1 MAKQNFIGGGY
12 YGKLGD
18 TVGQRWKNKRTIR
31 SYVIPKNPRT
41 DVQQANRA
49 RFKNLVPYAQLGMSA
64 NKGATVFIK
73 ENMTEWQAR
82 MSACSYF
89 NSLGYNELDL
99 VPLYPADYV
108 APYVV
113 SIIKRTNKE
122 KDSFQYFDVVG
133 TLPSGTRSV
142 TVLAKYVQGAEKP
155 SEVFLFE
162 GVFEQNEDYNLKV
175 SIPAGLKLT
184 EDTKVRIISR
194 DDVDST
200 TDMIAS
206 AMVNVQKPDIVYI
219 DFDTSVMAITHE
231 GATYSIIT
239 NQNFAEGTVVATG
252 ITIKSVVR
260 GQWQTYAL
268 TGVSIVN
275 NAGKAKIV
283 GELSNYD
290 ENNIPAFAGGS
301 QVYFGDISISS
312 PSYVISASDVTENY
326 SDEDL
331 TRSASV
337 TFEKDAGTTLAI
349 GALFSFGESGTSAV
363 LTAGVECT
371 LAYNAPSLSVEN
383 ATVAASV
390 ADTGNGTMTIKSTKT
405 NADYH
410 CIQGCSLVIPAFT
423 IKVLGVTYNIS
434 GGTIANYTNNAEK
447 VAVTFN
453 TAISSVSHSGTT
465 YTIKT
470 AQKWLDGNI
479 SVASVAVKSVIRGQW
494 QTYSLTGTSIANN
507 GGYVTI
513 TGELS
518 NYDANN
524 IPAFA
529 SGSSINLGAISLVT
543 DVYNITA
550 GASTNSYND
559 TDLTRSAS
567 VTFEKDAGT
576 TLAIGALF
584 SFGESGTSAVLTAG
598 VECTLAYNAPSLSV
612 ENATVAASVADT
624 GNGTMTIKSTKTNA
638 DYHCIQGCSL
648 VIPAFTIKVLGV
660 TYNISGGTIANYT
673 NNAEKVAVT
682 FNTAISSVSHS
693 GTTYTIKTAQKWLDG
708 NISVASVAVKS
719 VIRGQWQTYSL
730 TGTSIANNGGYV
742 TITGELSNYDANN
755 IPAFASGSSINLGA
769 ISLVTDVY
777 NIAASASTNS
787 YNDTDLTRSAKV
799 SYKVDGTTQN
809 AFRLT
814 FSFGGSNAMTV
825 LSSNI
830 TCSLCSNRLGIS
842 DVYDD
847 ISAIINGLNSST
859 REITTTARA
868 IDYICKVE
876 TYLRVPAFSVKVL
889 GVTYNIG
896 KANLRSIRNSAEY
909 GLIQS
914 SIFSI
919 DEISA
924 STGTSE
930 EVVGSGELIFRNTEM
945 IPANIYQEINGVR
958 SRVIDC
964 LAETAEGETVS
975 TFTLET
981 LADQTQSA
989 GLEYQYSGTN
999 EDTEQG
1005 LVYPIHVSE
1014 IDFVNNFLVIDFG
1027 GIEVKY
1033 KRTAKDEL
1041 WIQSE

>member
-31 SYVIPKNPRT
+31 SYVIPRNPRT
-41 DVQQANRA
+41 EVQQANRA

-108 APYVV
+108 APYVI
-113 SIIKRTNKE
+113 SIVKRTNKT
-122 KDSFQYFDVVG
+122 KDDFQYLEVVG
-133 TLPSGTRSV
+133 TLPASTRSV

-155 SEVFLFE
+155 SEVYLFE
-162 GVFEQNEDYNLKV
+162 GIFEQNEDYNLKV
-175 SIPAGLKLT
+175 SIPAGLELT
-184 EDTKVRIISR
+184 EDTKIRIISR
-194 DDVDST
+194 DDVDSA

-206 AMVNVQKPDIVYI
+206 AMVNVSKPDITYI
-219 DFDTSVMAITHE
+219 DFDTSVTAITHE
-231 GATYSIIT
+231 GATYSILT
-239 NQNFAEGTVVATG
+239 NQNFMEGTVVATG

-275 NAGKAKIV
+275 DGGKAKLV

-290 ENNIPAFAGGS
+290 ENNIPAFTGGS
-301 QVYFGDISISS
+301 QVYFGNISISS
-312 PSYVISASDVTENY
+312 TSYVILASEVTENY

-337 TFEKDAGTTLAI
+337 TFEKDPSTALAI
-349 GALFSFGESGTSAV
+349 GALFSFGESGTSAI
-363 LTAGVECT
+363 LATGVECT

-447 VAVTFN
+447 VDVTFN
-453 TAISSVSHSGTT
+453 TAISSVSHSGAT

-470 AQKWLDGNI
+470 AQKWLNGYA
-479 SVASVAVKSVIRGQW
+479 SVASVAVKSVIRGEW

-513 TGELS
+513 TGTLS

-543 DVYNITA
+543 DIYNITA
-550 GASTNSYND
+550 SPSTNSYND
-559 TDLTRSAS
+559 TDLTRSA
-567 VTFEKDAGT
+567 
-576 TLAIGALF
+576 
-584 SFGESGTSAVLTAG
+584 
-598 VECTLAYNAPSLSV
+598 
-612 ENATVAASVADT
+612 TVSYVAD
-624 GNGTMTIKSTKTNA
+624 
-638 DYHCIQGCSL
+638 
-648 VIPAFTIKVLGV
+648 
-660 TYNISGGTIANYT
+660 
-673 NNAEKVAVT
+673 E
-682 FNTAISSVSHS
+682 
-693 GTTYTIKTAQKWLDG
+693 
-708 NISVASVAVKS
+708 
-719 VIRGQWQTYSL
+719 
-730 TGTSIANNGGYV
+730 
-742 TITGELSNYDANN
+742 
-755 IPAFASGSSINLGA
+755 
-769 ISLVTDVY
+769 
-777 NIAASASTNS
+777 
-787 YNDTDLTRSAKV
+787 
-799 SYKVDGTTQN
+799 TTQQ

-814 FSFGGSNAMTV
+814 FSFGGSNAMTI
-825 LSSNI
+825 LSNNI
-830 TCSLCSNRLGIS
+830 TCGLCSNNYGLTYIR
-842 DVYDD
+842 DN
-847 ISAIINGLNSST
+847 ISATVNGLNSST
-859 REITTTARA
+859 REVTTTATA
-868 IDYICKVE
+868 IDYICKLR
-876 TYLRVPAFSVKVL
+876 TYVDVPAFSVKVL

-896 KANLRSIRNSAEY
+896 AINDVPTKNGAEY
-909 GLIQS
+909 GLIKDS
-914 SIFSI
+914 VFYV
-919 DEISA
+919 DEMVA
-924 STGTSE
+924 STATSE
-930 EVVGSGELIFRNTEM
+930 DVLGSNEINFEGARDLI
-945 IPANIYQEINGVR
+945 INIYQEINGVR

-964 LAETAEGETVS
+964 LAETAEGESIS
-975 TFTLET
+975 TFNLQTI
-981 LADQTQSA
+981 ADQRQSYR
-989 GLEYQYSGTN
+989 LEYEYNGTN
-999 EDTEQG
+999 EDTSLG

-1027 GIEVKY
+1027 GTEVKY

-1041 WIQSE
+1041 WINES

>member
-31 SYVIPKNPRT
+31 SYVIPRNPRT
-41 DVQQANRA
+41 EVQQANRA

-108 APYVV
+108 APYVI
-113 SIIKRTNKE
+113 SIVKRTNKT
-122 KDSFQYFDVVG
+122 KDDFQYLEVVG
-133 TLPSGTRSV
+133 TLPASTRSV

-155 SEVFLFE
+155 SEVYLFE
-162 GVFEQNEDYNLKV
+162 GIFEQNEDYNLKV
-175 SIPAGLKLT
+175 SIPAGLELT
-184 EDTKVRIISR
+184 EDTKIRIISR
-194 DDVDST
+194 DDVDSA

-206 AMVNVQKPDIVYI
+206 AMVNVSKPDITYI
-219 DFDTSVMAITHE
+219 DFDTSVTAITHE
-231 GATYSIIT
+231 GATYSILT
-239 NQNFAEGTVVATG
+239 NQNFMEGTVVATG

-275 NAGKAKIV
+275 DGGKAKLV

-290 ENNIPAFAGGS
+290 ENNIPAFTGGS
-301 QVYFGDISISS
+301 QVYFGNISISS
-312 PSYVISASDVTENY
+312 TSYVILASEVTENY

-337 TFEKDAGTTLAI
+337 TFEKDPSTALAI
-349 GALFSFGESGTSAV
+349 GALFSFGESGTSAI
-363 LTAGVECT
+363 LATGVECT

-447 VAVTFN
+447 VDVTFN
-453 TAISSVSHSGTT
+453 TAISSVSHSGAT

-470 AQKWLDGNI
+470 AQKWLNGYA
-479 SVASVAVKSVIRGQW
+479 SVASVAVKSVIRGEW

-513 TGELS
+513 TGTLS

-543 DVYNITA
+543 DIYNITA
-550 GASTNSYND
+550 SPSTNSYND
-559 TDLTRSAS
+559 TDLTRSA
-567 VTFEKDAGT
+567 
-576 TLAIGALF
+576 
-584 SFGESGTSAVLTAG
+584 
-598 VECTLAYNAPSLSV
+598 
-612 ENATVAASVADT
+612 TVSYVAD
-624 GNGTMTIKSTKTNA
+624 
-638 DYHCIQGCSL
+638 
-648 VIPAFTIKVLGV
+648 
-660 TYNISGGTIANYT
+660 
-673 NNAEKVAVT
+673 E
-682 FNTAISSVSHS
+682 
-693 GTTYTIKTAQKWLDG
+693 
-708 NISVASVAVKS
+708 
-719 VIRGQWQTYSL
+719 
-730 TGTSIANNGGYV
+730 
-742 TITGELSNYDANN
+742 
-755 IPAFASGSSINLGA
+755 
-769 ISLVTDVY
+769 
-777 NIAASASTNS
+777 
-787 YNDTDLTRSAKV
+787 
-799 SYKVDGTTQN
+799 TTQQ

-814 FSFGGSNAMTV
+814 FSFGGSNAMTI
-825 LSSNI
+825 LSNNI
-830 TCSLCSNRLGIS
+830 TCGLCSNNYGLTYIR
-842 DVYDD
+842 DN
-847 ISAIINGLNSST
+847 ISATVNGLNSST
-859 REITTTARA
+859 REVTTTATA
-868 IDYICKVE
+868 IDYICKLR
-876 TYLRVPAFSVKVL
+876 TYVDVPAFSVKVL

-896 KANLRSIRNSAEY
+896 AINDVPTKNGAEY
-909 GLIQS
+909 GLIKDS
-914 SIFSI
+914 VFYV
-919 DEISA
+919 DEMVA
-924 STGTSE
+924 STATSE
-930 EVVGSGELIFRNTEM
+930 DVLGSNEINFEGARDLI
-945 IPANIYQEINGVR
+945 INIYQEVNGVR

-964 LAETAEGETVS
+964 LAETAEGESIS
-975 TFTLET
+975 TFNLQTI
-981 LADQTQSA
+981 ADQRQSYR
-989 GLEYQYSGTN
+989 LEYEYNGTN
-999 EDTEQG
+999 EDTSLG

-1027 GIEVKY
+1027 GTEVKY

-1041 WIQSE
+1041 WINES

>member
-12 YGKLGD
+12 YGKLGG

-41 DVQQANRA
+41 EIQQANRA
-49 RFKNLVPYAQLGMSA
+49 RFKNLVPFAQLGMSA

-89 NSLGYNELDL
+89 NSLGYDELDL

-108 APYVV
+108 APYVI
-113 SIIKRTNKE
+113 SIVKRTNKE
-122 KDSFQYFDVVG
+122 KDTFQYLEVVG
-133 TLPSGTRSV
+133 TLPSTTRSV

-155 SEVFLFE
+155 SEVYLFE

-175 SIPAGLKLT
+175 SIPAGLELT
-184 EDTKVRIISR
+184 EDTKIRIISR
-194 DDVDST
+194 DDVDSA

-219 DFDTSVMAITHE
+219 DFNTSVTAITHV
-231 GATYSIIT
+231 GATYSILT
-239 NQNFAEGTVVATG
+239 NQNFAEGTAVATG

-260 GQWQTYAL
+260 GQWQTYDL

-275 NAGKAKIV
+275 DGGKAKLV

-301 QVYFGDISISS
+301 QVYFGNISISS
-312 PSYVISASDVTENY
+312 ASYVISASDVTENY

-337 TFEKDAGTTLAI
+337 TFEKDPSTTLAI
-349 GALFSFGESGTSAV
+349 GALFSFGESGTSAT
-363 LTAGVECT
+363 LTTGVECT

-390 ADTGNGTMTIKSTKT
+390 ADTGSGTITIKSTKT

-453 TAISSVSHSGTT
+453 TAISSVSHSGAT

-470 AQKWLDGNI
+470 AQKWLDGST

-494 QTYSLTGTSIANN
+494 QTYSLTNTSIANG

-513 TGELS
+513 TGTLS

-550 GASTNSYND
+550 NASTNSYND
-559 TDLTRSAS
+559 TDLTR
-567 VTFEKDAGT
+567 
-576 TLAIGALF
+576 
-584 SFGESGTSAVLTAG
+584 TAKIT
-598 VECTLAYNAPSLSV
+598 CR
-612 ENATVAASVADT
+612 AD
-624 GNGTMTIKSTKTNA
+624 S
-638 DYHCIQGCSL
+638 
-648 VIPAFTIKVLGV
+648 
-660 TYNISGGTIANYT
+660 
-673 NNAEKVAVT
+673 
-682 FNTAISSVSHS
+682 
-693 GTTYTIKTAQKWLDG
+693 
-708 NISVASVAVKS
+708 
-719 VIRGQWQTYSL
+719 
-730 TGTSIANNGGYV
+730 
-742 TITGELSNYDANN
+742 
-755 IPAFASGSSINLGA
+755 
-769 ISLVTDVY
+769 
-777 NIAASASTNS
+777 
-787 YNDTDLTRSAKV
+787 
-799 SYKVDGTTQN
+799 TTQN
-809 AFRLT
+809 AFRMT

-825 LSSNI
+825 LSSDI
-830 TCSLCSNRLGIS
+830 TCELCSNRLGITN
-842 DVYDD
+842 VYDN
-847 ISAIINGLNSST
+847 ISATVGGLNSST

-868 IDYICKVE
+868 IDYICRVQC
-876 TYLRVPAFSVKVL
+876 YLRVPAFSIKVL
-889 GVTYNIG
+889 GVTYNIEA
-896 KANLRSIRNSAEY
+896 ANYRSIRNGAEY
-909 GLIQS
+909 GLIQN
-914 SIFSI
+914 SIFSA

-924 STGTSE
+924 SAGTST
-930 EVVGSGELIFRNTEM
+930 EVTGSGELIFENVAEVQT
-945 IPANIYQEINGVR
+945 NVYQEVNGVR

-964 LAETAEGETVS
+964 LAETAEGESVS
-975 TFTLET
+975 TFTL
-981 LADQTQSA
+981 QTIENQGTSN
-989 GLEYQYSGTN
+989 GLEYEYSGTN
-999 EDTEQG
+999 EDVSLG

-1027 GIEVKY
+1027 GVEIKY

-1041 WIQSE
+1041 WIQQE

>member
-49 RFKNLVPYAQLGMSA
+49 RFKNLVPFAQLGMSA

-108 APYVV
+108 APYVI

-175 SIPAGLKLT
+175 SVPEGLELT

-194 DDVDST
+194 DDVDSA

-219 DFDTSVMAITHE
+219 DFDTSVTAITHE
-231 GATYSIIT
+231 GATYSILT

-268 TGVSIVN
+268 TGISIVN

-290 ENNIPAFAGGS
+290 ENNVPAFAGGS
-301 QVYFGDISISS
+301 QVYFGNISISS

-363 LTAGVECT
+363 LATGVECT

-383 ATVAASV
+383 AKVAASV
-390 ADTGNGTMTIKSTKT
+390 ADTGSGTITIKSTKT

-447 VAVTFN
+447 VDVTFN
-453 TAISSVSHSGTT
+453 TAISSVSHSGAT

-470 AQKWLDGNI
+470 AQRWIDGTT
-479 SVASVAVKSVIRGQW
+479 SVASVAIKSVVRGEW
-494 QTYSLTGTSIANN
+494 QTYALTGVSIANN
-507 GGYVTI
+507 GGYVAI
-513 TGELS
+513 TGTLS

-524 IPAFA
+524 VPAFA
-529 SGSSINLGAISLVT
+529 NGSSINLGT
-543 DVYNITA
+543 
-550 GASTNSYND
+550 
-559 TDLTRSAS
+559 
-567 VTFEKDAGT
+567 
-576 TLAIGALF
+576 
-584 SFGESGTSAVLTAG
+584 
-598 VECTLAYNAPSLSV
+598 
-612 ENATVAASVADT
+612 
-624 GNGTMTIKSTKTNA
+624 
-638 DYHCIQGCSL
+638 
-648 VIPAFTIKVLGV
+648 
-660 TYNISGGTIANYT
+660 
-673 NNAEKVAVT
+673 
-682 FNTAISSVSHS
+682 
-693 GTTYTIKTAQKWLDG
+693 
-708 NISVASVAVKS
+708 
-719 VIRGQWQTYSL
+719 
-730 TGTSIANNGGYV
+730 
-742 TITGELSNYDANN
+742 
-755 IPAFASGSSINLGA
+755 

-777 NIAASASTNS
+777 NIAASASENS

-799 SYKVDGTTQN
+799 SYKVNRTTQN
-809 AFRLT
+809 AFSIT
-814 FSFGGSNAMTV
+814 FSLGGSNTMTV

-830 TCSLCSNRLGIS
+830 TCRLYSNRLGIS

-847 ISAIINGLNSST
+847 LSATVNGLNSTT

-868 IDYICKVE
+868 IDYICKV
-876 TYLRVPAFSVKVL
+876 LAHMDVPAFSVKVL
-889 GVTYNIG
+889 GVTYNIE
-896 KANLRSIRNSAEY
+896 AARVRSVVNSAKY
-909 GLIQS
+909 GLVQS

-930 EVVGSGELIFRNTEM
+930 EVAGSGEFIFRSTSG
-945 IPANIYQEINGVR
+945 IQANVYQEVNGVR

-964 LAETAEGETVS
+964 LAETAEGETLS
-975 TFTLET
+975 TFTLDT
-981 LADQTQSA
+981 IADQTVSSK
-989 GLEYQYSGTN
+989 LEYEYSGTN
-999 EDTEQG
+999 EETVQG

-1027 GIEVKY
+1027 GVEIKY

-1041 WIQSE
+1041 WIMDE

>member
-31 SYVIPKNPRT
+31 SYVIPRNPRT
-41 DVQQANRA
+41 EVQQANRA
-49 RFKNLVPYAQLGMSA
+49 RFKNLVPFAQLGMSA

-99 VPLYPADYV
+99 IPLYPADYV
-108 APYVV
+108 APYVI
-113 SIIKRTNKE
+113 SIVKRTNKV
-122 KDSFQYFDVVG
+122 KDTFQYLEIVG
-133 TLPSGTRSV
+133 TLPSNTRSV

-155 SEVFLFE
+155 SEVYLFE

-175 SIPAGLKLT
+175 SIPAGLELT

-194 DDVDST
+194 DDVDSA

-206 AMVNVQKPDIVYI
+206 AMVNVSKPDIVYI
-219 DFDTSVMAITHE
+219 DFDTSVTAITHE
-231 GATYSIIT
+231 GATYSILT
-239 NQNFAEGTVVATG
+239 NQNFMEGTAVATG

-275 NAGKAKIV
+275 NAGKAKLV

-290 ENNIPAFAGGS
+290 ANNVPAFAGGS
-301 QVYFGDISISS
+301 QVYFGSISISNT
-312 PSYVISASDVTENY
+312 SYVISASDVTESY

-337 TFEKDAGTTLAI
+337 TFEKDTGTTLAI
-349 GALFSFGESGTSAV
+349 GALFSFGESGISAT
-363 LTAGVECT
+363 LATGIECT
-371 LAYNAPSLSVEN
+371 LAYNAPSLSVES

-390 ADTGNGTMTIKSTKT
+390 ADTGSGTMTIKSTKT

-410 CIQGCSLVIPAFT
+410 CIQGCSLVIPGFT
-423 IKVLGVTYNIS
+423 IRVLGVTYNIA

-453 TAISSVSHSGTT
+453 TAISSVSHSGAT

-470 AQKWLDGNI
+470 AQKWLDGNT
-479 SVASVAVKSVIRGQW
+479 SVASVAVKSVVRGEW
-494 QTYSLTGTSIANN
+494 QTYSLTGISIANN
-507 GGYVTI
+507 GGYVAI
-513 TGELS
+513 TGTLS

-550 GASTNSYND
+550 GASANSYND

-567 VTFEKDAGT
+567 
-576 TLAIGALF
+576 
-584 SFGESGTSAVLTAG
+584 
-598 VECTLAYNAPSLSV
+598 
-612 ENATVAASVADT
+612 
-624 GNGTMTIKSTKTNA
+624 
-638 DYHCIQGCSL
+638 
-648 VIPAFTIKVLGV
+648 
-660 TYNISGGTIANYT
+660 ANY
-673 NNAEKVAVT
+673 AV
-682 FNTAISSVSHS
+682 
-693 GTTYTIKTAQKWLDG
+693 D
-708 NISVASVAVKS
+708 
-719 VIRGQWQTYSL
+719 
-730 TGTSIANNGGYV
+730 
-742 TITGELSNYDANN
+742 E
-755 IPAFASGSSINLGA
+755 
-769 ISLVTDVY
+769 
-777 NIAASASTNS
+777 
-787 YNDTDLTRSAKV
+787 
-799 SYKVDGTTQN
+799 TTQQ

-814 FSFGGSNAMTV
+814 FSLGGSNAMTV
-825 LSSNI
+825 LSSGI
-830 TCSLCSNRLGIS
+830 TCGLCSNRLGLTG
-842 DVYDD
+842 VYDN
-847 ISAIINGLNSST
+847 ISATVNGLNAAT

-868 IDYICKVE
+868 IDYICK
-876 TYLRVPAFSVKVL
+876 LRTSINVPAFSVKVL

-896 KANLRSIRNSAEY
+896 AVNGLSVKNGAEY
-909 GLIQS
+909 GLIQNS
-914 SIFSI
+914 VFVI
-919 DEISA
+919 DEITA

-930 EVVGSGELIFRNTEM
+930 EIIGSGELNFESSYTFKTNV
-945 IPANIYQEINGVR
+945 YQEVSGVR

-964 LAETAEGETVS
+964 LAETAEGESLS
-975 TFTLET
+975 TFTLNT
-981 LADQTQSA
+981 LADQRTSNK
-989 GLEYQYSGTN
+989 LEYEYSGTN
-999 EDTEQG
+999 QDTAQG

-1014 IDFVNNFLVIDFG
+1014 VDFVNNFLVIDYEG
-1027 GIEVKY
+1027 TEIKY

-1041 WIQSE
+1041 WIMDA

>member
-1 MAKQNFIGGGY
+1 MAKQNFVSGGY

-31 SYVIPKNPRT
+31 SYVIPRNPRT

-49 RFKNLVPYAQLGMSA
+49 RFKNLVPFAQLGMSA

-108 APYVV
+108 APYVI
-113 SIIKRTNKE
+113 SIVKRTNKT
-122 KDSFQYFDVVG
+122 KDTFQYLEAVG
-133 TLPSGTRSV
+133 TLPSNTRSV

-155 SEVFLFE
+155 SEVYLFE

-175 SIPAGLKLT
+175 SIPAGLELT
-184 EDTKVRIISR
+184 EDTKIRIISR
-194 DDVDST
+194 DDVDSA

-206 AMVNVQKPDIVYI
+206 AMVNVQKPDIVYM
-219 DFDTSVMAITHE
+219 DFDTSVTAITHE
-231 GATYSIIT
+231 GATYSILT
-239 NQNFAEGTVVATG
+239 NQNFMEGTAVATG

-275 NAGKAKIV
+275 NGGKAKLV

-301 QVYFGDISISS
+301 QVYFGNISISS

-331 TRSASV
+331 TRNASV
-337 TFEKDAGTTLAI
+337 TFEKDPGTTLAV
-349 GALFSFGESGTSAV
+349 GALFSFGESGTSAT
-363 LTAGVECT
+363 LATGVECT

-390 ADTGNGTMTIKSTKT
+390 ADTGSGTITIKSTKT

-434 GGTIANYTNNAEK
+434 GGTIENYTNNAEK
-447 VAVTFN
+447 VDVTFN
-453 TAISSVSHSGTT
+453 TAISSVSHSGAT

-470 AQKWLDGNI
+470 AQKWLDGSA
-479 SVASVAVKSVIRGQW
+479 SVASVAVKSVVRGEW

-507 GGYVTI
+507 GGYATI
-513 TGELS
+513 TGTLS

-550 GASTNSYND
+550 SASTNSYSD

-567 VTFEKDAGT
+567 V
-576 TLAIGALF
+576 
-584 SFGESGTSAVLTAG
+584 SYAVD
-598 VECTLAYNAPSLSV
+598 E
-612 ENATVAASVADT
+612 
-624 GNGTMTIKSTKTNA
+624 
-638 DYHCIQGCSL
+638 
-648 VIPAFTIKVLGV
+648 
-660 TYNISGGTIANYT
+660 
-673 NNAEKVAVT
+673 
-682 FNTAISSVSHS
+682 
-693 GTTYTIKTAQKWLDG
+693 
-708 NISVASVAVKS
+708 
-719 VIRGQWQTYSL
+719 
-730 TGTSIANNGGYV
+730 
-742 TITGELSNYDANN
+742 
-755 IPAFASGSSINLGA
+755 
-769 ISLVTDVY
+769 
-777 NIAASASTNS
+777 
-787 YNDTDLTRSAKV
+787 
-799 SYKVDGTTQN
+799 TTQQ

-825 LSSNI
+825 LSNNI
-830 TCSLCSNRLGIS
+830 TCGLCSNRLGLVNVI
-842 DVYDD
+842 DNTGATV
-847 ISAIINGLNSST
+847 NGLNSST
-859 REITTTARA
+859 REITTTATA
-868 IDYICKVE
+868 IDNICKIRA
-876 TYLRVPAFSVKVL
+876 YINVPAFSVKVL

-896 KANLRSIRNSAEY
+896 AVNGLSVKNGAEY
-909 GLIQS
+909 GLIQNS
-914 SIFSI
+914 VFLI
-919 DEISA
+919 DEIGA

-930 EVVGSGELIFRNTEM
+930 EVNGSGELNFESSYTLNT
-945 IPANIYQEINGVR
+945 NIYQEINGVR

-964 LAETAEGETVS
+964 LAETAEGETVA

-981 LADQTQSA
+981 IANQRQSNK
-989 GLEYQYSGTN
+989 LEYQYNGTN
-999 EDTEQG
+999 ADTSLG

-1027 GIEVKY
+1027 GTEIKY

-1041 WIQSE
+1041 WIQQE

>member
-31 SYVIPKNPRT
+31 SYVIPRNPRT

-49 RFKNLVPYAQLGMSA
+49 RFKNLVPFAQLGMSA

-108 APYVV
+108 APYVI
-113 SIIKRTNKE
+113 SIVKRTNKE

-142 TVLAKYVQGAEKP
+142 TVLAKYVQGSEKP
-155 SEVFLFE
+155 SEVYLFE

-175 SIPAGLKLT
+175 SIPAGLELT
-184 EDTKVRIISR
+184 EDTKIRIISR
-194 DDVDST
+194 DDVDSAT
-200 TDMIAS
+200 GMIAS
-206 AMVNVQKPDIVYI
+206 AMVNVSKPDISYI
-219 DFDTSVMAITHE
+219 DFDTSVTAITHE
-231 GATYSIIT
+231 GATYSILT
-239 NQNFAEGTVVATG
+239 NQNFMEGTVVATG

-290 ENNIPAFAGGS
+290 ANNIPAFAGGS
-301 QVYFGDISISS
+301 QVYFGSISISNTA
-312 PSYVISASDVTENY
+312 YVISASDVTENY

-337 TFEKDAGTTLAI
+337 TFEKDTGTTLAI

-363 LTAGVECT
+363 LATGVECT

-383 ATVAASV
+383 ATVAANV
-390 ADTGNGTMTIKSTKT
+390 ADTGNGTITIKSTKT

-423 IKVLGVTYNIS
+423 IRVLGVTYNIS

-453 TAISSVSHSGTT
+453 TAISSVSHSGAT

-470 AQKWLDGNI
+470 AQRWIDGTT
-479 SVASVAVKSVIRGQW
+479 SVESVAVKSVVRGEW
-494 QTYSLTGTSIANN
+494 QTYSLTSTSIANN

-513 TGELS
+513 TGTLS

-524 IPAFA
+524 VPAFA
-529 SGSSINLGAISLVT
+529 SGSSINLGAVSLVT

-559 TDLTRSAS
+559 TDLTRSA
-567 VTFEKDAGT
+567 T
-576 TLAIGALF
+576 
-584 SFGESGTSAVLTAG
+584 
-598 VECTLAYNAPSLSV
+598 
-612 ENATVAASVADT
+612 
-624 GNGTMTIKSTKTNA
+624 
-638 DYHCIQGCSL
+638 
-648 VIPAFTIKVLGV
+648 V
-660 TYNISGGTIANYT
+660 TYKAD
-673 NNAEKVAVT
+673 E
-682 FNTAISSVSHS
+682 
-693 GTTYTIKTAQKWLDG
+693 
-708 NISVASVAVKS
+708 
-719 VIRGQWQTYSL
+719 
-730 TGTSIANNGGYV
+730 
-742 TITGELSNYDANN
+742 
-755 IPAFASGSSINLGA
+755 
-769 ISLVTDVY
+769 
-777 NIAASASTNS
+777 
-787 YNDTDLTRSAKV
+787 
-799 SYKVDGTTQN
+799 TTQN
-809 AFRLT
+809 AFKLT
-814 FSFGGSNAMTV
+814 FTFGGSNDMTV

-830 TCSLCSNRLGIS
+830 TCKLYSNRLGITS
-842 DVYDD
+842 TYDD
-847 ISAIINGLNSST
+847 ISATVRSVNSST
-859 REITTTARA
+859 RVLTTTARA
-868 IDYICKVE
+868 TDYICKIQ
-876 TYLRVPAFSVKVL
+876 TSIRVPGFSVEVL
-889 GVTYNIG
+889 GVTYNI
-896 KANLRSIRNSAEY
+896 KTAEIRSIKNGAEY
-909 GLIQS
+909 GLIKS

-930 EVVGSGELIFRNTEM
+930 EVIGSGELILGNITKN
-945 IPANIYQEINGVR
+945 PANIYQEVNGVR

-964 LAETAEGETVS
+964 LAETAEGES
-975 TFTLET
+975 LPTFTLT
-981 LADQTQSA
+981 TIANQRAASK
-989 GLEYQYSGTN
+989 LEYQYSGTN
-999 EDTEQG
+999 DDTELG

-1027 GIEVKY
+1027 GTEIKY

-1041 WIQSE
+1041 WIQQE

>member
-31 SYVIPKNPRT
+31 SYVIPRNPRT

-49 RFKNLVPYAQLGMSA
+49 RFKNLVPFAQLGMSA

-108 APYVV
+108 APYVI
-113 SIIKRTNKE
+113 SIVKRTNKV
-122 KDSFQYFDVVG
+122 KDDFQYLEVVG
-133 TLPSGTRSV
+133 TLPASTRSV

-175 SIPAGLKLT
+175 SVPAGLELA

-194 DDVDST
+194 DDVDSA
-200 TDMIAS
+200 TDMVAS
-206 AMVNVQKPDIVYI
+206 AMVNVQKPDITYM
-219 DFDTSVMAITHE
+219 DFDTSVVAITHE
-231 GATYSIIT
+231 GATYSILT
-239 NQNFAEGTVVATG
+239 NQNFMEGTVVATG

-290 ENNIPAFAGGS
+290 ENNVPAFAGGS
-301 QVYFGDISISS
+301 QVYFGSISISNTA
-312 PSYVISASDVTENY
+312 YVISASDVTENY

-337 TFEKDAGTTLAI
+337 TFEKDPSTTLAI
-349 GALFSFGESGTSAV
+349 GALFSFGESGTSAI
-363 LTAGVECT
+363 LATGVECT

-383 ATVAASV
+383 ATVTASV
-390 ADTGNGTMTIKSTKT
+390 ADTGSGTITIKSTKT

-423 IKVLGVTYNIS
+423 IRVLGVTYNIS
-434 GGTIANYTNNAEK
+434 GGTLANYTNNAEK

-453 TAISSVSHSGTT
+453 TAISSVSHNGAT

-470 AQKWLDGNI
+470 AQRWLDGNT
-479 SVASVAVKSVIRGQW
+479 SVASVAVKSVVRGEW
-494 QTYSLTGTSIANN
+494 QTRSLTGTSIANN

-513 TGELS
+513 TG
-518 NYDANN
+518 
-524 IPAFA
+524 
-529 SGSSINLGAISLVT
+529 T
-543 DVYNITA
+543 
-550 GASTNSYND
+550 
-559 TDLTRSAS
+559 
-567 VTFEKDAGT
+567 
-576 TLAIGALF
+576 
-584 SFGESGTSAVLTAG
+584 
-598 VECTLAYNAPSLSV
+598 
-612 ENATVAASVADT
+612 
-624 GNGTMTIKSTKTNA
+624 
-638 DYHCIQGCSL
+638 
-648 VIPAFTIKVLGV
+648 
-660 TYNISGGTIANYT
+660 
-673 NNAEKVAVT
+673 
-682 FNTAISSVSHS
+682 
-693 GTTYTIKTAQKWLDG
+693 
-708 NISVASVAVKS
+708 
-719 VIRGQWQTYSL
+719 
-730 TGTSIANNGGYV
+730 
-742 TITGELSNYDANN
+742 LSNYDANN

-777 NIAASASTNS
+777 NIAAGASTNS
-787 YNDTDLTRSAKV
+787 YNDTDLTRSASV
-799 SYKVDGTTQN
+799 SYAVDETTQQ

-814 FSFGGSNAMTV
+814 FSLGGSNTMTV
-825 LSSNI
+825 LSSGI
-830 TCSLCSNRLGIS
+830 TCGLCSNRSGLVNVI
-842 DVYDD
+842 DD
-847 ISAIINGLNSST
+847 ISATVNGLNSST
-859 REITTTARA
+859 RELTTTATA
-868 IDYICKVE
+868 IDNICK
-876 TYLRVPAFSVKVL
+876 LRAYINIPAFSVKVL

-896 KANLRSIRNSAEY
+896 AVNGMSVKNGAEY
-909 GLIQS
+909 GLIQN
-914 SIFSI
+914 SIFVTN
-919 DEISA
+919 EISA
-924 STGTSE
+924 STGTSV
-930 EVVGSGELIFRNTEM
+930 EVTGSGELNFESSYTLNT
-945 IPANIYQEINGVR
+945 NIYQEVNGVR

-964 LAETAEGETVS
+964 LAETAEGESLS

-981 LADQTQSA
+981 IADQRQSYK
-989 GLEYQYSGTN
+989 LEYQYSGTN
-999 EDTEQG
+999 EETVQG

-1027 GIEVKY
+1027 GTEIKY

-1041 WIQSE
+1041 WIMDA

>member
-31 SYVIPKNPRT
+31 SYVIPRNPRT

-49 RFKNLVPYAQLGMSA
+49 RFKNLVPFAQLGMSA

-113 SIIKRTNKE
+113 SIVKRTNKE
-122 KDSFQYFDVVG
+122 KDTFQYLEAVG
-133 TLPSGTRSV
+133 TLPSNTRSV

-155 SEVFLFE
+155 SEVYLFE
-162 GVFEQNEDYNLKV
+162 GIFEQNVDYNLKV
-175 SIPAGLKLT
+175 SIPAGLELT
-184 EDTKVRIISR
+184 EETKIRIISR
-194 DDVDST
+194 DDVDSA

-219 DFDTSVMAITHE
+219 DFDTSVTAITHV
-231 GATYSIIT
+231 GATYSILT
-239 NQNFAEGTVVATG
+239 NQNFMEGTAVATG
-252 ITIKSVVR
+252 ITVKSVVR
-260 GQWQTYAL
+260 GQWQTYNL

-275 NAGKAKIV
+275 DGGKAKLV

-290 ENNIPAFAGGS
+290 ANNIPAFAGGS
-301 QVYFGDISISS
+301 QVYFGSISISNT
-312 PSYVISASDVTENY
+312 SYVISASDVTENY

-337 TFEKDAGTTLAI
+337 TFEKDPSTTLAV
-349 GALFSFGESGTSAV
+349 GALFSFGESGTSAT
-363 LTAGVECT
+363 LATGVECT

-383 ATVAASV
+383 AMVAASV

-453 TAISSVSHSGTT
+453 TAISSVSHDGAT

-470 AQKWLDGNI
+470 AQKWLNGSA
-479 SVASVAVKSVIRGQW
+479 SVASVAVKSVIRGEW
-494 QTYSLTGTSIANN
+494 QTYSLTGISIANN
-507 GGYVTI
+507 GGYVAI
-513 TGELS
+513 TGTLS
-518 NYDANN
+518 NYDNAN

-559 TDLTRSAS
+559 ADLTRS
-567 VTFEKDAGT
+567 VT
-576 TLAIGALF
+576 
-584 SFGESGTSAVLTAG
+584 
-598 VECTLAYNAPSLSV
+598 
-612 ENATVAASVADT
+612 
-624 GNGTMTIKSTKTNA
+624 
-638 DYHCIQGCSL
+638 
-648 VIPAFTIKVLGV
+648 
-660 TYNISGGTIANYT
+660 
-673 NNAEKVAVT
+673 
-682 FNTAISSVSHS
+682 
-693 GTTYTIKTAQKWLDG
+693 
-708 NISVASVAVKS
+708 
-719 VIRGQWQTYSL
+719 
-730 TGTSIANNGGYV
+730 
-742 TITGELSNYDANN
+742 
-755 IPAFASGSSINLGA
+755 
-769 ISLVTDVY
+769 
-777 NIAASASTNS
+777 
-787 YNDTDLTRSAKV
+787 V
-799 SYKVDGTTQN
+799 SYTVDPTTQQ

-830 TCSLCSNRLGIS
+830 NCALRSNRLGVAT
-842 DVYDD
+842 VYDSV
-847 ISAIINGLNSST
+847 SAIVNGLNSST

-868 IDYICKVE
+868 IDYICKIE
-876 TYLRVPAFSVKVL
+876 TYINVPDFSVKVL

-896 KANLRSIRNSAEY
+896 VVNSIPIKNGAEY
-909 GLIQS
+909 GLIQNS
-914 SIFSI
+914 VFCI
-919 DEISA
+919 DEIAA

-930 EVVGSGELIFRNTEM
+930 EVAGSGELKFEGFIGF
-945 IPANIYQEINGVR
+945 IANVYQEVNGVR

-975 TFTLET
+975 TFTLQT
-981 LADQTQSA
+981 LANQKLN
-989 GLEYQYSGTN
+989 GWLEYEYSGTN
-999 EDTEQG
+999 ADTELG

-1014 IDFVNNFLVIDFG
+1014 IDFVNNFLVIDFSG
-1027 GIEVKY
+1027 TEIKY

-1041 WIQSE
+1041 WIQPE

>member
-49 RFKNLVPYAQLGMSA
+49 RFKNLVPFAQLGMSA

-108 APYVV
+108 APYVI
-113 SIIKRTNKE
+113 SIVKRTNKE

-133 TLPSGTRSV
+133 TLPSGTRNV

-162 GVFEQNEDYNLKV
+162 GVFEQNEDYNLKISV
-175 SIPAGLKLT
+175 PAGLELT
-184 EDTKVRIISR
+184 EDTKVRVISR

-219 DFDTSVMAITHE
+219 DFDTSVTAITHE
-231 GATYSIIT
+231 GATYSILT

-349 GALFSFGESGTSAV
+349 GALFNFGESGTSAV
-363 LTAGVECT
+363 LATGVECT

-390 ADTGNGTMTIKSTKT
+390 ADTGSGTMTIKSTKT

-423 IKVLGVTYNIS
+423 IRVLGVTYNIS

-453 TAISSVSHSGTT
+453 TAISSVSHSGAV

-470 AQKWLDGNI
+470 AQKWLDGTT
-479 SVASVAVKSVIRGQW
+479 SVASVAVKSVVRGEW
-494 QTYSLTGTSIANN
+494 QTYSLTGISTANN
-507 GGYVTI
+507 GGYVAI
-513 TGELS
+513 TGTMS

-524 IPAFA
+524 
-529 SGSSINLGAISLVT
+529 V
-543 DVYNITA
+543 
-550 GASTNSYND
+550 
-559 TDLTRSAS
+559 
-567 VTFEKDAGT
+567 
-576 TLAIGALF
+576 
-584 SFGESGTSAVLTAG
+584 
-598 VECTLAYNAPSLSV
+598 
-612 ENATVAASVADT
+612 
-624 GNGTMTIKSTKTNA
+624 
-638 DYHCIQGCSL
+638 
-648 VIPAFTIKVLGV
+648 
-660 TYNISGGTIANYT
+660 
-673 NNAEKVAVT
+673 
-682 FNTAISSVSHS
+682 
-693 GTTYTIKTAQKWLDG
+693 
-708 NISVASVAVKS
+708 
-719 VIRGQWQTYSL
+719 
-730 TGTSIANNGGYV
+730 
-742 TITGELSNYDANN
+742 
-755 IPAFASGSSINLGA
+755 PAFASGSSINLGA

-777 NIAASASTNS
+777 NIAASASANS
-787 YNDTDLTRSAKV
+787 YNDTDLTRSASV
-799 SYKVDGTTQN
+799 TYTVDPTTQN

-814 FSFGGSNAMTV
+814 FSFGGSNAMTMKT
-825 LSSNI
+825 SNYK
-830 TCSLCSNRLGIS
+830 CKLCSIRLGLRDI
-842 DVYDD
+842 YED
-847 ISAIINGLNSST
+847 ISAILAGTSST
-859 REITTTARA
+859 TRELTTTERA
-868 IDYICKVE
+868 IDWYCK
-876 TYLRVPAFSVKVL
+876 AFSYITVPTFSVQVL
-889 GVTYNIG
+889 GVTYNIEQVTG
-896 KANLRSIRNSAEY
+896 MEVTNGAEY
-909 GLIQS
+909 GLVQGGMFEEDDIAPSATETDSVSGLAYTKIKTVNLFTYTAKQVVRGTASDIIDSQGSTAENEVIGDWSLFFSELS
-914 SIFSI
+914 SRDKAVWANF
-919 DEISA
+919 E
-924 STGTSE
+924 GTS
-930 EVVGSGELIFRNTEM
+930 
-945 IPANIYQEINGVR
+945 
-958 SRVIDC
+958 D
-964 LAETAEGETVS
+964 
-975 TFTLET
+975 
-981 LADQTQSA
+981 
-989 GLEYQYSGTN
+989 GLSE
-999 EDTEQG
+999 G
-1005 LVYPIHVSE
+1005 LVYPIKVTE
-1014 IDFVNNFLVIDFG
+1014 IDFVNNFLQISWSG
-1027 GIEVKY
+1027 PTLLY
-1033 KRTAKDEL
+1033 KCTEKDVL
-1041 WIQSE
+1041 WIEPM

>member
-31 SYVIPKNPRT
+31 SYVIPRNPRT

-113 SIIKRTNKE
+113 SIVKRTNKT
-122 KDSFQYFDVVG
+122 KDTFQYLEVVG
-133 TLPSGTRSV
+133 TLPASTRSV

-155 SEVFLFE
+155 SEVYLFE

-175 SIPAGLKLT
+175 SIPAGLELT
-184 EDTKVRIISR
+184 EDTKIRIISR
-194 DDVDST
+194 DDVDSA

-219 DFDTSVMAITHE
+219 DFDTSVTAITNE
-231 GATYSIIT
+231 GATYSILT
-239 NQNFAEGTVVATG
+239 NQNFMEGTAVATG
-252 ITIKSVVR
+252 ITVKSVVR
-260 GQWQTYAL
+260 GQWQTYDL

-275 NAGKAKIV
+275 DGGKAKLV

-301 QVYFGDISISS
+301 QVYFGNISISS
-312 PSYVISASDVTENY
+312 TSYVISASDVIENY

-331 TRSASV
+331 TRNASV
-337 TFEKDAGTTLAI
+337 TFEKDTGTTLAI

-363 LTAGVECT
+363 LATGVECT

-390 ADTGNGTMTIKSTKT
+390 ADTGSGTITIKSTKT

-434 GGTIANYTNNAEK
+434 GGTIENYTNNAEK
-447 VAVTFN
+447 VDVTFN
-453 TAISSVSHSGTT
+453 TAISSVSHSGAT

-470 AQKWLDGNI
+470 AQKWLDGSA
-479 SVASVAVKSVIRGQW
+479 SVASVAVKSVVRGEW

-513 TGELS
+513 TGTLS

-524 IPAFA
+524 VPAFA
-529 SGSSINLGAISLVT
+529 SGSAINLGAISLVT

-550 GASTNSYND
+550 SASVNSYND
-559 TDLTRSAS
+559 SDLTR
-567 VTFEKDAGT
+567 
-576 TLAIGALF
+576 
-584 SFGESGTSAVLTAG
+584 
-598 VECTLAYNAPSLSV
+598 
-612 ENATVAASVADT
+612 AA
-624 GNGTMTIKSTKTNA
+624 N
-638 DYHCIQGCSL
+638 
-648 VIPAFTIKVLGV
+648 V
-660 TYNISGGTIANYT
+660 TY
-673 NNAEKVAVT
+673 
-682 FNTAISSVSHS
+682 
-693 GTTYTIKTAQKWLDG
+693 
-708 NISVASVAVKS
+708 
-719 VIRGQWQTYSL
+719 
-730 TGTSIANNGGYV
+730 TGDPI
-742 TITGELSNYDANN
+742 
-755 IPAFASGSSINLGA
+755 
-769 ISLVTDVY
+769 
-777 NIAASASTNS
+777 
-787 YNDTDLTRSAKV
+787 
-799 SYKVDGTTQN
+799 TQN

-830 TCSLCSNRLGIS
+830 TCGLCSNRLGITNI
-842 DVYDD
+842 YDD
-847 ISAIINGLNSST
+847 ITATVSGLNSSI
-859 REITTTARA
+859 REITTTASA
-868 IDYICKVE
+868 TDYICKIR
-876 TYLRVPAFSVKVL
+876 TYLRIPSFSIKVL
-889 GVTYNIG
+889 GVTYNI
-896 KANLRSIRNSAEY
+896 AATNYRSVKNGAKY

-914 SIFSI
+914 SIFDI
-919 DEISA
+919 NEITA

-930 EVVGSGELIFRNTEM
+930 EITGSGELIFGDTEPV
-945 IPANIYQEINGVR
+945 IANIYQEINGVR

-964 LAETAEGETVS
+964 LAETAEGETLP

-981 LADQTQSA
+981 IADQSDA
-989 GLEYQYSGTN
+989 AKLEYQYSGTN

-1027 GIEVKY
+1027 GAVIKY

-1041 WIQSE
+1041 WIQPE

>member
-31 SYVIPKNPRT
+31 SYVIPRNPRT
-41 DVQQANRA
+41 EVQQANRA
-49 RFKNLVPYAQLGMSA
+49 RFRNLVPFAQLGMSA

-108 APYVV
+108 APYVI
-113 SIIKRTNKE
+113 SIVKRTNKE
-122 KDSFQYFDVVG
+122 KDAFQYLEVVG
-133 TLPSGTRSV
+133 TLPSNTRSV

-155 SEVFLFE
+155 SEVYLFE

-175 SIPAGLKLT
+175 SIPTGLELT

-194 DDVDST
+194 DDVDSA

-206 AMVNVQKPDIVYI
+206 AMVNVSKPDITFI
-219 DFDTSVMAITHE
+219 DFDTSVTAITHE
-231 GATYSIIT
+231 GATYSILT
-239 NQNFAEGTVVATG
+239 NQNFMEGAAVATG

-275 NAGKAKIV
+275 DGGKAKLV

-290 ENNIPAFAGGS
+290 ANNIPAFAGGS
-301 QVYFGDISISS
+301 QVHFGNISISS
-312 PSYVISASDVTENY
+312 TSYVILASDVTENY

-331 TRSASV
+331 TRNASV

-349 GALFSFGESGTSAV
+349 GALFSFGESGTSAT
-363 LTAGVECT
+363 LATGVNCT

-390 ADTGNGTMTIKSTKT
+390 ADTGNGTITIKSTKT

-423 IKVLGVTYNIS
+423 IKVMGVTYNIS

-447 VAVTFN
+447 VPVTFN
-453 TAISSVSHSGTT
+453 TAISSVSHDGAT

-470 AQKWLDGNI
+470 AQKWLDGSA
-479 SVASVAVKSVIRGQW
+479 SVASVAVKSVVRGEW

-513 TGELS
+513 TGTLS

-524 IPAFA
+524 VPAFA

-550 GASTNSYND
+550 SASTNSYND

-567 VTFEKDAGT
+567 
-576 TLAIGALF
+576 
-584 SFGESGTSAVLTAG
+584 
-598 VECTLAYNAPSLSV
+598 
-612 ENATVAASVADT
+612 
-624 GNGTMTIKSTKTNA
+624 
-638 DYHCIQGCSL
+638 
-648 VIPAFTIKVLGV
+648 
-660 TYNISGGTIANYT
+660 ANY
-673 NNAEKVAVT
+673 AV
-682 FNTAISSVSHS
+682 
-693 GTTYTIKTAQKWLDG
+693 D
-708 NISVASVAVKS
+708 
-719 VIRGQWQTYSL
+719 
-730 TGTSIANNGGYV
+730 
-742 TITGELSNYDANN
+742 E
-755 IPAFASGSSINLGA
+755 
-769 ISLVTDVY
+769 
-777 NIAASASTNS
+777 
-787 YNDTDLTRSAKV
+787 
-799 SYKVDGTTQN
+799 TTQN

-814 FSFGGSNAMTV
+814 FLLGGSNTMTV
-825 LSSNI
+825 LSSGI
-830 TCSLCSNRLGIS
+830 TCGLCSNRLGLVNVI
-842 DVYDD
+842 DD
-847 ISAIINGLNSST
+847 ISATVNGLNSTT
-859 REITTTARA
+859 REITTTATA
-868 IDYICKVE
+868 IDNICKLKA
-876 TYLRVPAFSVKVL
+876 YINVPAFSVKVL

-896 KANLRSIRNSAEY
+896 AVNGLSVKNGAEY
-909 GLIQS
+909 GLIQN
-914 SIFSI
+914 SIFVI
-919 DEISA
+919 DEISV

-930 EVVGSGELIFRNTEM
+930 EVNGSGELNFESSYTLNT
-945 IPANIYQEINGVR
+945 NVYQEINGVR

-964 LAETAEGETVS
+964 LAETAEGETLS

-981 LADQTQSA
+981 LANQNQSYK
-989 GLEYQYSGTN
+989 LEYEYSGTN
-999 EDTEQG
+999 EDTEYG

-1014 IDFVNNFLVIDFG
+1014 IDFVNNFLVIDYSG
-1027 GIEVKY
+1027 TEIKY
-1033 KRTAKDEL
+1033 KRTQKDEL
-1041 WIQSE
+1041 WISEE

>member
-31 SYVIPKNPRT
+31 TYVIPRNPRT

-89 NSLGYNELDL
+89 NLLGYNELDL
-99 VPLYPADYV
+99 VPLYPADCV
-108 APYVV
+108 APYVI
-113 SIIKRTNKE
+113 SIVKRTNKE
-122 KDSFQYFDVVG
+122 KDTFQYLEVVG
-133 TLPSGTRSV
+133 TLPSNTRSV

-155 SEVFLFE
+155 SEVYLFE
-162 GVFEQNEDYNLKV
+162 GVFEQSVDYNLKV
-175 SIPAGLKLT
+175 SIPAGLELT
-184 EDTKVRIISR
+184 ENTKVRIISR
-194 DDVDST
+194 DDVDSA

-206 AMVNVQKPDIVYI
+206 AMVNVSKPDITYI
-219 DFDTSVMAITHE
+219 DFDTSVTAITHE
-231 GATYSIIT
+231 GATYSILT
-239 NQNFAEGTVVATG
+239 NQNFMEGTAVATG

-260 GQWQTYAL
+260 GQWQTYDL

-275 NAGKAKIV
+275 DGGKAKLV

-290 ENNIPAFAGGS
+290 ANNIPAFAGGS
-301 QVYFGDISISS
+301 QVYFGSISISNT
-312 PSYVISASDVTENY
+312 SYVISASDITENY

-331 TRSASV
+331 TRNASV
-337 TFEKDAGTTLAI
+337 TFEKDPGTTLAV
-349 GALFSFGESGTSAV
+349 GALFNFGVSGTSAT
-363 LTAGVECT
+363 LATGVECT

-410 CIQGCSLVIPAFT
+410 CIQGCHLVIPAFT

-434 GGTIANYTNNAEK
+434 GGVIENYTNNAEK

-453 TAISSVSHSGTT
+453 TAITSVSHDGAT

-470 AQKWLDGNI
+470 AQKWLNGSA
-479 SVASVAVKSVIRGQW
+479 SVASVAVKSVVRGEW
-494 QTYSLTGTSIANN
+494 QTYSLTGISIANN
-507 GGYVTI
+507 GGYVAI
-513 TGELS
+513 TGTLS

-529 SGSSINLGAISLVT
+529 SGSSISLGAVSLVT
-543 DVYNITA
+543 DVYNIT
-550 GASTNSYND
+550 
-559 TDLTRSAS
+559 
-567 VTFEKDAGT
+567 
-576 TLAIGALF
+576 
-584 SFGESGTSAVLTAG
+584 
-598 VECTLAYNAPSLSV
+598 
-612 ENATVAASVADT
+612 
-624 GNGTMTIKSTKTNA
+624 
-638 DYHCIQGCSL
+638 
-648 VIPAFTIKVLGV
+648 
-660 TYNISGGTIANYT
+660 
-673 NNAEKVAVT
+673 
-682 FNTAISSVSHS
+682 
-693 GTTYTIKTAQKWLDG
+693 
-708 NISVASVAVKS
+708 
-719 VIRGQWQTYSL
+719 
-730 TGTSIANNGGYV
+730 
-742 TITGELSNYDANN
+742 
-755 IPAFASGSSINLGA
+755 
-769 ISLVTDVY
+769 
-777 NIAASASTNS
+777 ASASTNS
-787 YNDTDLTRSAKV
+787 YNDTDLTRSATV
-799 SYKVDGTTQN
+799 TYTADETTQQ

-814 FSFGGSNAMTV
+814 FSLGGSNAMTV

-830 TCSLCSNRLGIS
+830 TCRLYSNRWGVARYYNDLRAT
-842 DVYDD
+842 V
-847 ISAIINGLNSST
+847 NGLNSST
-859 REITTTARA
+859 KEITTSA
-868 IDYICKVE
+868 IAANYICKFG
-876 TYLRVPAFSVKVL
+876 TSINVPAFSVKVL

-896 KANLRSIRNSAEY
+896 AVSGMPVKNGAEY
-909 GLIQS
+909 GLIES
-914 SIFSI
+914 SIFNI

-930 EVVGSGELIFRNTEM
+930 SVTGSGEFVLESSNSFITNV
-945 IPANIYQEINGVR
+945 YQEVNGVR

-964 LAETAEGETVS
+964 LAETAEGESVP

-981 LADQTQSA
+981 IAKQITY
-989 GLEYQYSGTN
+989 GRLEYEYSGTN
-999 EDTEQG
+999 ADTTLG

-1027 GIEVKY
+1027 GTEIKY

-1041 WIQSE
+1041 WIQQE

>member
-31 SYVIPKNPRT
+31 TYVIPRNPRT

-49 RFKNLVPYAQLGMSA
+49 RFKNLVPFAQLGMSA

-108 APYVV
+108 APYVI
-113 SIIKRTNKE
+113 SIVKRTNKT
-122 KDSFQYFDVVG
+122 KDTFQYLEVVG
-133 TLPSGTRSV
+133 TLPASTRSV

-155 SEVFLFE
+155 SEVYLFE
-162 GVFEQNEDYNLKV
+162 GIFEQNEDYNLKV
-175 SIPAGLKLT
+175 SIPAGLELT
-184 EDTKVRIISR
+184 EDTKIRIISR
-194 DDVDST
+194 DDVDSA

-231 GATYSIIT
+231 GATYSILT
-239 NQNFAEGTVVATG
+239 NQNFMEGTAVATG
-252 ITIKSVVR
+252 ITVKSVVR
-260 GQWQTYAL
+260 GQWQTYDL

-275 NAGKAKIV
+275 DGGKAKLV

-301 QVYFGDISISS
+301 QVHFGNISISS
-312 PSYVISASDVTENY
+312 TSYVISASDVTENY
-326 SDEDL
+326 SNEDL
-331 TRSASV
+331 TRSATV
-337 TFEKDAGTTLAI
+337 VFTKDPETTLAI
-349 GALFSFGESGTSAV
+349 GVLFNFGKSY
-363 LTAGVECT
+363 AGATLPTGVNCT

-390 ADTGNGTMTIKSTKT
+390 ADTGSGTMTIKSTKT

-447 VAVTFN
+447 VDVTFN
-453 TAISSVSHSGTT
+453 TAISSVSHDGAT

-470 AQKWLDGNI
+470 AQKWLDGSA
-479 SVASVAVKSVIRGQW
+479 SVASVAVKSVVRGEW
-494 QTYSLTGTSIANN
+494 QTYSLTGISIANN

-513 TGELS
+513 TGALS

-529 SGSSINLGAISLVT
+529 SGSAVNLGEISLVT

-550 GASTNSYND
+550 
-559 TDLTRSAS
+559 RAS
-567 VTFEKDAGT
+567 VN
-576 TLAIGALF
+576 
-584 SFGESGTSAVLTAG
+584 
-598 VECTLAYNAPSLSV
+598 AYS
-612 ENATVAASVADT
+612 
-624 GNGTMTIKSTKTNA
+624 
-638 DYHCIQGCSL
+638 
-648 VIPAFTIKVLGV
+648 
-660 TYNISGGTIANYT
+660 
-673 NNAEKVAVT
+673 NN
-682 FNTAISSVSHS
+682 
-693 GTTYTIKTAQKWLDG
+693 
-708 NISVASVAVKS
+708 
-719 VIRGQWQTYSL
+719 
-730 TGTSIANNGGYV
+730 
-742 TITGELSNYDANN
+742 
-755 IPAFASGSSINLGA
+755 
-769 ISLVTDVY
+769 
-777 NIAASASTNS
+777 
-787 YNDTDLTRSAKV
+787 DLTRSAKITCR
-799 SYKVDGTTQN
+799 VDGTTQN

-825 LSSNI
+825 LSNNI
-830 TCSLCSNRLGIS
+830 TCELCSNRLGITNI
-842 DVYDD
+842 YDN
-847 ISAIINGLNSST
+847 ISATVGGLNSST

-876 TYLRVPAFSVKVL
+876 AYLKIPAFSIKVL
-889 GVTYNIG
+889 GVTYNIA
-896 KANLRSIRNSAEY
+896 KANYRSIRNGAEY
-909 GLIQS
+909 GLIQN
-914 SIFSI
+914 SIFVI

-924 STGTSE
+924 STGTE
-930 EVVGSGELIFRNTEM
+930 AEVIGTGELILQNAEPV
-945 IPANIYQEINGVR
+945 PANIYQEVNGVR

-975 TFTLET
+975 TFTLEMI
-981 LADQTQSA
+981 ADQRLA
-989 GLEYQYSGTN
+989 AKLEYQYSGTN
-999 EDTEQG
+999 EDVSLG

-1027 GIEVKY
+1027 GVEIKY

-1041 WIQSE
+1041 WIQQE

>member
-31 SYVIPKNPRT
+31 SYVIPRNPRT
-41 DVQQANRA
+41 DVQQENRA
-49 RFKNLVPYAQLGMSA
+49 RFKNLVPFAQLGMSA

-113 SIIKRTNKE
+113 SIVKRTNKE
-122 KDSFQYFDVVG
+122 KDTFQYLEAVG
-133 TLPSGTRSV
+133 TLPSNTRSV

-155 SEVFLFE
+155 SEVYLFE
-162 GVFEQNEDYNLKV
+162 GIFEQNVDYNLKV
-175 SIPAGLKLT
+175 SIPAGLELT
-184 EDTKVRIISR
+184 EETKIRIISR
-194 DDVDST
+194 DDVDSA

-219 DFDTSVMAITHE
+219 DFDTSVTAITHV
-231 GATYSIIT
+231 GATYSILT
-239 NQNFAEGTVVATG
+239 NQNFMEGTAVATG
-252 ITIKSVVR
+252 ITVKSVVR
-260 GQWQTYAL
+260 GQWQTYNL

-275 NAGKAKIV
+275 DGGKAKLV

-290 ENNIPAFAGGS
+290 ANNIPAFAGGS
-301 QVYFGDISISS
+301 QVYFGSISISNT
-312 PSYVISASDVTENY
+312 SYVISASDVTENY

-337 TFEKDAGTTLAI
+337 TFEKDPSTTLAV
-349 GALFSFGESGTSAV
+349 GALFSFGESGTSAT
-363 LTAGVECT
+363 LATGVECT

-383 ATVAASV
+383 AMVAASV

-453 TAISSVSHSGTT
+453 TAISSVSHDGAT

-470 AQKWLDGNI
+470 AQKWLNGSA
-479 SVASVAVKSVIRGQW
+479 SVASVAVKSVIRGEW
-494 QTYSLTGTSIANN
+494 QTYSLTGISIANN
-507 GGYVTI
+507 GGYVAI
-513 TGELS
+513 TGTLS
-518 NYDANN
+518 NYDNAN

-559 TDLTRSAS
+559 ADLTRS
-567 VTFEKDAGT
+567 VT
-576 TLAIGALF
+576 
-584 SFGESGTSAVLTAG
+584 
-598 VECTLAYNAPSLSV
+598 
-612 ENATVAASVADT
+612 
-624 GNGTMTIKSTKTNA
+624 
-638 DYHCIQGCSL
+638 
-648 VIPAFTIKVLGV
+648 
-660 TYNISGGTIANYT
+660 
-673 NNAEKVAVT
+673 
-682 FNTAISSVSHS
+682 
-693 GTTYTIKTAQKWLDG
+693 
-708 NISVASVAVKS
+708 
-719 VIRGQWQTYSL
+719 
-730 TGTSIANNGGYV
+730 
-742 TITGELSNYDANN
+742 
-755 IPAFASGSSINLGA
+755 
-769 ISLVTDVY
+769 
-777 NIAASASTNS
+777 
-787 YNDTDLTRSAKV
+787 V
-799 SYKVDGTTQN
+799 SYTVDPTTQQ

-830 TCSLCSNRLGIS
+830 NCALRSNRLGVAT
-842 DVYDD
+842 VYDSV
-847 ISAIINGLNSST
+847 SAIVNGLNSST

-868 IDYICKVE
+868 IDYICKIE
-876 TYLRVPAFSVKVL
+876 TYINVPDFSVKVL

-896 KANLRSIRNSAEY
+896 VVNSIPIKNGAEY
-909 GLIQS
+909 GLIQNS
-914 SIFSI
+914 VFCI
-919 DEISA
+919 DEIAA

-930 EVVGSGELIFRNTEM
+930 EVAGSGELKFEGFIGF
-945 IPANIYQEINGVR
+945 IANVYQEVNGVR

-975 TFTLET
+975 TFTLQT
-981 LADQTQSA
+981 LANQKLN
-989 GLEYQYSGTN
+989 GWLEYEYSGTN
-999 EDTEQG
+999 ADTELG

-1014 IDFVNNFLVIDFG
+1014 IDFVNNFLVIDFSG
-1027 GIEVKY
+1027 TEIKY

-1041 WIQSE
+1041 WIQPE